1 MPARFHLR
9 KYETEKGENMVTIK
23 INDKDYNFVFN
34 ANTSELY
41 YQVFGEDLFE
51 LSVKSNEDKTL
62 FLKRSRL
69 QKLAFIGYKQ
79 AQKPV
84 RELAGRLSLVQYLE
98 WAEQFD
104 SKTFEDKDIITEL
117 VSAWRGS
124 FQVTAEEKNP
134 DSQQ

>member
-1 MPARFHLR
+1 
-9 KYETEKGENMVTIK
+9 MVTIK

-41 YQVFGEDLFE
+41 YQVFQEDLFE

-134 DSQQ
+134 DGQQ